1 MFNVKLFSKA
11 NIALMLIFM
20 TFSALTLAACGTS
33 DSTATDVSG
42 SDAEIAHSEGQGSH
56 QSTTIQHPDPE
67 NLYEAPEGI
76 QTITLPQKKEN
87 GNVPT
92 QAYMRF
98 SLGKSAATREKGDML
113 VATSTTGFF
122 FLCMA
127 ERSQGGI
134 QDMGALSDSIDAI
147 EPPES
152 GYLLGAKV
160 DALEGHVYA
169 IKARDDEPG
178 HFIIVRVTG
187 FGEQP
192 SSTPGEMS
200 PTITIDY
207 FYK

>member
-1 MFNVKLFSKA
+1 
-11 NIALMLIFM
+11 
-20 TFSALTLAACGTS
+20 
-33 DSTATDVSG
+33 
-42 SDAEIAHSEGQGSH
+42 
-56 QSTTIQHPDPE
+56 
-67 NLYEAPEGI
+67 
-76 QTITLPQKKEN
+76 
-87 GNVPT
+87 
-92 QAYMRF
+92 MRF
-98 SLGKSAATREKGDML
+98 AKGSGTHLREKGDVL
-113 VATSTTGFF
+113 ITNSTTGFF

-127 ERSQGGI
+127 ERSQGGV

-207 FYK
+207 FYIL